1 MVVVVVVSRWSQE
14 IEYNGPPPQQRVRLS
29 QGLDRFP
36 FSCLNNS
43 NQATFHSSADFAPH
57 ETGKATE
64 FPKYVQIAKEH
75 SSATLDP
82 VNFCS
87 CSWKSLQPHNKL

>member
-1 MVVVVVVSRWSQE
+1 MVVVVIVSRRSQE

-43 NQATFHSSADFAPH
+43 NQATFHSSTDFL
-57 ETGKATE
+57 KQD
-64 FPKYVQIAKEH
+64 KLQ
-75 SSATLDP
+75 
-82 VNFCS
+82 NFQNMS
-87 CSWKSLQPHNKL
+87 KLPRSTRLQH

>member
-1 MVVVVVVSRWSQE
+1 MVVVVVVVVVVVSRRSQE

-43 NQATFHSSADFAPH
+43 NQATFHSSTDF
-57 ETGKATE
+57 
-64 FPKYVQIAKEH
+64 F
-75 SSATLDP
+75 S
-82 VNFCS
+82 
-87 CSWKSLQPHNKL
+87 